1 MKKQQVVC
9 VDWVDAV
16 AGIGW
21 TDDVGENRLS
31 YCRSIG
37 LVVSETKDALA
48 LAGSW
53 STDEPVGEPPTT
65 NNRIVIPKAWIKKR
79 KVVKL

>member
-1 MKKQQVVC
+1 MKRQIVC

-37 LVVSETKDALA
+37 LVVSETKDMLA

-53 STDEPVGEPPTT
+53 GTDEPESEPPMT
-65 NNRIVIPKAWIKKR
+65 NNRMVIPKAWIKKR
-79 KVVKL
+79 TVVKLK

>member
-1 MKKQQVVC
+1 MTSM
-9 VDWVDAV
+9 VDVQECLAGALEEKLQTVIV
-16 AGIGW
+16 AI
-21 TDDVGENRLS
+21 
-31 YCRSIG
+31 
-37 LVVSETKDALA
+37 A

>member
-1 MKKQQVVC
+1 MKAKRKVVC

-21 TDDVGENRLS
+21 TDDTSEMRLS
-31 YCRSIG
+31 HCRSVG
-37 LVVSETKDALA
+37 LVVNETDEALA

-53 STDEPVGEPPTT
+53 ATDEGDELPTS
-65 NNRIVIPKAWIKKR
+65 NNRIVIPKAWIKR
-79 KVVKL
+79 RVVVKL